1 MRDVGQ
7 LLLLLYAQRWRDE
20 PKLWV
25 QAQSTAASSCIGG
38 GGWGAEDVNAAI
50 KSALRSTDGKFSAFQ
65 TETATP
71 RVKAV
76 LCHCQR
82 CSCLRG
88 AEQEMASE
96 PPVQHRPCGCIG
108 VGSEHLPPSPC
119 PLPSWF
125 SATHTMQPSQPGP
138 PRSGWE
144 QLGALQGYTGL
155 EVSQHSTAP
164 CPARASTP
172 CIHLRVSAG
181 ESSAHT
187 RLSNSI
193 TPVIPEQQHAQA
205 PLP

>member
-1 MRDVGQ
+1 MSLRWQGSTVPQSGHCVGMRDVGQ

-76 LCHCQR
+76 LCRCQR

-108 VGSEHLPPSPC
+108 VGSEHPPPLPAPSPYGSV
-119 PLPSWF
+119 PLTQCSHPS
-125 SATHTMQPSQPGP
+125 PGHRGP
-138 PRSGWE
+138 VGSSWEPCRDTRGWK
-144 QLGALQGYTGL
+144 G
-155 EVSQHSTAP
+155 HSTAQL
-164 CPARASTP
+164 PALLVQALHAFTCACLLERALLTP
-172 CIHLRVSAG
+172 G
-181 ESSAHT
+181 
-187 RLSNSI
+187 
-193 TPVIPEQQHAQA
+193 
-205 PLP
+205 